1 MPILLKVDA
10 WGEVQALTLR
20 ETAKRMG
27 EYVEHVQWYVDN
39 ELLLAYMQSNTGK
52 DGKVKSQTVY
62 VDLIDLA
69 DAEKFA
75 RRFPPDAPWE
85 RILWARYELKQHR
98 QQEEARPDPRTTDR
112 TMVQPA
118 RTQKPQ
124 PPQPQKPSKL
134 PSQLRN
140 VEFYDDLEA
149 RQPSHPPRAQ
159 PIRQTVPPADRQ
171 LRRQMIEE
179 DDYYAEPMKESRHYP
194 KQPQQRKR
202 VRLW

>member
-1 MPILLKVDA
+1 
-10 WGEVQALTLR
+10 
-20 ETAKRMG
+20 
-27 EYVEHVQWYVDN
+27 
-39 ELLLAYMQSNTGK
+39 
-52 DGKVKSQTVY
+52 
-62 VDLIDLA
+62 
-69 DAEKFA
+69 
-75 RRFPPDAPWE
+75 
-85 RILWARYELKQHR
+85 
-98 QQEEARPDPRTTDR
+98 
-112 TMVQPA
+112 MVQPA